1 MWWKRN
7 ERGTAAVEFA
17 VVLPVLLIVILSL
30 IDFGR
35 YLYVRVSITN
45 ASVEVAD
52 AVTRGL
58 ILDSDPLAIKRTKI
72 LNLVSDVSPDIASFA
87 QLDPSATLS
96 IDPMPTPCP
105 NSGNSTTVILSS
117 TFQSISPLAVF
128 FKEVKNS
135 TTIRCLR

>member
-1 MWWKRN
+1 MWWKRS

-17 VVLPVLLIVILSL
+17 VVLPVLLLVILSL

-58 ILDSDPLAIKRTKI
+58 ILDSDSLAIRRTKI
-72 LNLVSDVSPDIASFA
+72 LEVVDQVSPDIASFA
-87 QLDPSATLS
+87 QLDPTATVA
-96 IDPMPTPCP
+96 IDPIPTPCP
-105 NSGNSTTVILSS
+105 NSGNSTTVTLKS
-117 TFQSISPLAVF
+117 TFQSISPMVIF
-128 FKEVKNS
+128 FSEVKNS